1 MTNYTQDGQTV
12 RSIVFCRAL
21 HVTLIFQHFCYF
33 SHWKYIKYAF
43 GILCVT
49 NLIELDKMLSKKL
62 NRKKTGSSTVI
73 FINIQYFRTFS
84 YTVTKRGWINLDKRK
99 LTKYVIDVSK
109 DMKSYHVY
117 KELIRVAPENNTRTN
132 E

>member
-1 MTNYTQDGQTV
+1 
-12 RSIVFCRAL
+12 
-21 HVTLIFQHFCYF
+21 
-33 SHWKYIKYAF
+33 
-43 GILCVT
+43 
-49 NLIELDKMLSKKL
+49 MLSKKL
-62 NRKKTGSSTVI
+62 NRKKTGSSAVI

-99 LTKYVIDVSK
+99 LTKYMIDVSK